1 MLVSGIFLF
10 YYWFCRNHWFCNLV
24 DRKELIYDCD
34 VMVRKRKYKYYVYLD
49 EGCLLI
55 FLTTEG
61 KMIRI
66 VLSTVLCW
74 NELGRIRLAKV
85 WSIFW
90 FLWIGYDVDTILLSH
105 IWDMAVFGDCR
116 WVEVG
121 MEVDLL
127 FDENWQFFSG
137 STIMCMMY
145 MDGVDYLCIVY
156 TVI

>member
-1 MLVSGIFLF
+1 MLVSGFFLS
-10 YYWFCRNHWFCNLV
+10 YGWFCRSYWFCNLV
-24 DRKELIYDCD
+24 DRKELIYDCV
-34 VMVRKRKYKYYVYLD
+34 VMVRKGQYKYYVYLD
-49 EGCLLI
+49 EGCLLV

-74 NELGRIRLAKV
+74 NELIRIRLAKV

-105 IWDMAVFGDCR
+105 IWDMTVFGDCR

-127 FDENWQFFSG
+127 FDENWQFLVVLLS
-137 STIMCMMY
+137 C
-145 MDGVDYLCIVY
+145 V
-156 TVI
+156 